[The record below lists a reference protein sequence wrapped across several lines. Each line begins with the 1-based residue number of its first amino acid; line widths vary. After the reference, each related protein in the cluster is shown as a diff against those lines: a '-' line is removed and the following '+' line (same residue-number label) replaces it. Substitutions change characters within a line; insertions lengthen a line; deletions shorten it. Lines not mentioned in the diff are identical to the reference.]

1 MVQKLFRS
9 MALLAGVLLVACGDG
24 TGPSIQLLPQG
35 QIVAGNNHSCFLNV
49 DGRIWCWGWGA
60 LGQLGNGD
68 TVIARSPVLVAGDL
82 RFVQVD
88 AGANHSCGIGTA
100 GRAFC
105 WGAAVF
111 GELGTGNTIG
121 FASQPTAV
129 GGGLTFLQLAVGDG
143 HTCAVTV
150 SNEPYCWG
158 LGLAGQLGTGG
169 TADESTPMAVS
180 TSVRFSQISAGLMTT
195 CGVGV
200 GGQVYCWGD
209 NTFGQLGIGT
219 IGGFVDVPTAITG
232 SGQYL
237 SVSVG
242 SFMACGI
249 TVERDAYCWG
259 SGSFGRLGSGQQ
271 EEEPTPTPS
280 LVVSGLKYRRLV
292 VGAQHTCAATIND
305 QVFCWGLNTYGKLGD
320 DIGPSGDSPSLVSGG
335 HAFIQAGAGGNHT
348 CGLSSLNEVFC
359 WGLNIIGQLGVPSQS
374 RPTFTPR
381 RVIF

>member
-1 MVQKLFRS
+1 MVRSVFRS
-9 MALLAGVLLVACGDG
+9 IALLAGVLLVACGDG
-24 TGPSIQLLPQG
+24 TGPSNQFLPQG

-49 DGRIWCWGWGA
+49 SGRIWCWGWGG

-68 TVIARSPVLVAGDL
+68 TVNARSPVQVAGNL

-88 AGANHSCGIGTA
+88 AGANHTCGLDPDGI
-100 GRAFC
+100 AFC
-105 WGAAVF
+105 WGARVF
-111 GELGTGNTIG
+111 GELGTGNTLG
-121 FASQPTAV
+121 FASQPTPV
-129 GGGLTFLQLAVGDG
+129 GGGLTFLQVSVGDG
-143 HTCAVTV
+143 HTCGVTV

-169 TADESTPMAVS
+169 TADEATPRAVS
-180 TSVRFSQISAGLMTT
+180 TSVRFSQVSAGLVAT

-219 IGGFVDVPTAITG
+219 IGGSADVPMPIVG
-232 SGQYL
+232 SSLFL

-242 SFMACGI
+242 SFTACGV

-259 SGSFGRLGSGQQ
+259 QGSFGRVGSGQQ
-271 EEEPTPTPS
+271 DQGPTPTPS
-280 LVVSGLKYRRLV
+280 LVVRGLKYQRLV

-320 DIGPSGDSPSLVSGG
+320 DIGPSGSAPSLVSGG
-335 HAFIQAGAGGNHT
+335 HPLIQAGAGGNHT
-348 CGLSSLNEVFC
+348 CGLSSFNEVFC
-359 WGLNIIGQLGVPSQS
+359 WGLNAIGQLGVPGQS